1 MNCIIPFTKD
11 IKFNTNISEIV
22 SISLEHEYT
31 ANPEEILGNFII
43 TGEYK
48 THEVSV
54 NKERFEHVVP
64 FSVNLTTKIDPD
76 TVDFAIEDFTYELI
90 DKDTLKVN
98 IEYSINALEVRE
110 EEIFEPV
117 EEERET
123 FDEIL
128 DSIDEELEQR
138 KEDEVLEDPVIESV
152 EPEEIEETRED
163 NEMNTLV
170 EESITNEE
178 KTIGEE
184 EQTAILETV
193 NPAEETFVTYH
204 IHVMTETDT
213 IESVCIKYNT
223 TQNLL
228 GEYNDLSTVAIG
240 DKIIIPDIN
249 E

>member
-31 ANPEEILGNFII
+31 ANPGEILGNFII

-54 NKERFEHVVP
+54 NKERFEHVLP
-64 FSVNLTTKIDPD
+64 FSVNLTTKIDTD
-76 TVDFAIEDFTYELI
+76 SVDFAIEDFTYEI
-90 DKDTLKVN
+90 VDKDTLKVN
-98 IEYSINALEVRE
+98 IEYSINALELKE
-110 EEIFEPV
+110 EEVFEPV
-117 EEERET
+117 PEERES
-123 FDEIL
+123 FEEIL
-128 DSIDEELEQR
+128 DSIDEEIEQ
-138 KEDEVLEDPVIESV
+138 ENEELVLEPEKIE
-152 EPEEIEETRED
+152 ENEETRED
-163 NEMNTLV
+163 NEMNTL
-170 EESITNEE
+170 IEE
-178 KTIGEE
+178 KKITEE
-184 EQTAILETV
+184 EQEAILESV

-204 IHVMTETDT
+204 IHVMSEIDT
-213 IESVCIKYNT
+213 IESVCTKYNT
-223 TQNLL
+223 TQSLL